1 MFRWLAANSGTVI
14 ICAVLIAIVAA
25 IIAGMIRKKKQG
37 KSVTCGCG
45 HCAACPMQGSCHK

>member
-14 ICAVLIAIVAA
+14 ICAVLVAIVAA

-37 KSVTCGCG
+37 KSMTCGCG